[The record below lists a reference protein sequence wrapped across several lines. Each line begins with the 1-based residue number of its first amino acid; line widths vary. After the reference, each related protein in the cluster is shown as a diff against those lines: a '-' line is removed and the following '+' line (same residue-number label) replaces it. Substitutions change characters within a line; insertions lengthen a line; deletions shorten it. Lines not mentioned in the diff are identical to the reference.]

1 VSENTAF
8 TLEAKRARV
17 IGVPIMTRR
26 WTKVI
31 AKTIFWLA
39 AEIAL
44 GCIGLDDLADY
55 GEFVF
60 EKNPIVPLSYA

>member
-1 VSENTAF
+1 MTGIW
-8 TLEAKRARV
+8 ARV
-17 IGVPIMTRR
+17 ITR
-26 WTKVI
+26 
-31 AKTIFWLA
+31 TIFWLA

-60 EKNPIVPLSYA
+60 EKNLIVTLSYA